1 MREIEDML
9 LELKD
14 NSELMIDL
22 AYSSLLYNNRD
33 IAEEVFFMEEMVDEM
48 TKTLQ
53 QKALERLLE
62 DKDPSKA
69 MVVISLSNSV
79 EEISDAAMQIADV
92 VLRDVEPHP
101 VIRLSLRDSD
111 VIISTANVSEDSD
124 LARRSLG
131 EVRLASQCG
140 MWVIAIKRD
149 RRYIYGP
156 DKNTVIEA
164 GDLLIARGPED
175 GEEYFKDLASGKER
189 IEEE

>member
-189 IEEE
+189 IEED